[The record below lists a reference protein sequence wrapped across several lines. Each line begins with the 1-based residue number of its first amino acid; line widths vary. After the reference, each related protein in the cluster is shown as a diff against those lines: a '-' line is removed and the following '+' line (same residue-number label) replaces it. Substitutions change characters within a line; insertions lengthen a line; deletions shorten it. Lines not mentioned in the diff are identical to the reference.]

1 MEVLHE
7 MLRKMAGEF
16 KTFAMRGN
24 VIDLAVGVIIGGAFG
39 QIVTSLV
46 NDIVMPP
53 IGRLLGGVD
62 FKDLYWRIGDYQSG
76 KELPSGSS
84 LEAVRNAGAPVIAY
98 GQFINIIINF
108 IIIAFC
114 VFMLV
119 KGINKLTEGRKKDE
133 PLAEPTSKECP
144 YCLSVVPIK
153 AVRCAHCTSELESTA
168 SA

>member
-1 MEVLHE
+1 

-24 VIDLAVGVIIGGAFG
+24 VIDLAVGVILGGAFG

-62 FKDLYWRIGDYQSG
+62 FKDLYWKIGDYKNG
-76 KELPSGSS
+76 APAPVPES
-84 LEAVRNAGAPVIAY
+84 LDSVRAAGAPVIAY

-108 IIIAFC
+108 LIIAFC

-119 KGINKLTEGRKKDE
+119 KVINRLTEGRKKEE
-133 PLAEPTSKECP
+133 PIGEPTSKECP

-153 AVRCAHCTSELESTA
+153 AVRCAHCTSELGATA
-168 SA
+168 GA

>member
-1 MEVLHE
+1 

-84 LEAVRNAGAPVIAY
+84 LEAVRAAGAPVIAY
-98 GQFINIIINF
+98 GQFINILINF
-108 IIIAFC
+108 LIIAFC
-114 VFMLV
+114 VFMVV
-119 KGINKLTEGRKKDE
+119 KVINKLTEGRKKDE

-153 AVRCAHCTSELESTA
+153 AVRCAHCTSELEATA
-168 SA
+168 RA

>member
-1 MEVLHE
+1 

-62 FKDLYWRIGDYQSG
+62 FKDLYWRIGDY
-76 KELPSGSS
+76 KEGTVVSSIKS
-84 LEAVRNAGAPVIAY
+84 LEDARAAGAPVIAY

-108 IIIAFC
+108 LIIAFC

-119 KGINKLTEGRKKDE
+119 KVINKLTEGRKKDE
-133 PLAEPTSKECP
+133 PLAEPSSKECP

-153 AVRCAHCTSELESTA
+153 AVRCAHCTSELEATA
-168 SA
+168 RA

>member
-1 MEVLHE
+1 

-39 QIVTSLV
+39 QIVSSLV

-62 FKDLYWRIGDYQSG
+62 FKDLFWRIGDY
-76 KELPSGSS
+76 KETPANVHS
-84 LEAVRNAGAPVIAY
+84 LEAVRAAGAPVIAY

-108 IIIAFC
+108 LIIAFC

-119 KGINKLTEGRKKDE
+119 KVINKLTEGRKKDE

-153 AVRCAHCTSELESTA
+153 AVRCAHCTSELEATA

>member
-1 MEVLHE
+1 

-39 QIVTSLV
+39 QIVNSLV

-62 FKDLYWRIGDYQSG
+62 FKDLYWKIGDY
-76 KELPSGSS
+76 KEGTVVSSIKS
-84 LEAVRNAGAPVIAY
+84 LEDARAAGAPVIAY

-108 IIIAFC
+108 LIIAFC

-119 KGINKLTEGRKKDE
+119 KVINKLTEGRKKDE

-153 AVRCAHCTSELESTA
+153 AVRCAHCTSELEATA

>member
-1 MEVLHE
+1 MEVMGE

-62 FKDLYWRIGDYQSG
+62 FKDLFWRIGDYK
-76 KELPSGSS
+76 KEPVNEHS
-84 LEAVRNAGAPVIAY
+84 LEAVRAAGAPVIAY
-98 GQFINIIINF
+98 GQFINVIINF
-108 IIIAFC
+108 LIIAFC

-119 KGINKLTEGRKKDE
+119 KVINKLTEGRKKDE
-133 PLAEPTSKECP
+133 PLSEPTSKECP

-153 AVRCAHCTSELESTA
+153 AVRCAHCTSELKAEA

>member
-62 FKDLYWRIGDYQSG
+62 FKDLFWKIGDYKQDPPVN
-76 KELPSGSS
+76 EHS
-84 LEAVRNAGAPVIAY
+84 LEAVRAAGAPVIAY
-98 GQFINIIINF
+98 GQFINITINF
-108 IIIAFC
+108 LIIAFC

-119 KGINKLTEGRKKDE
+119 KVINKLTEGRNKDE
-133 PLAEPTSKECP
+133 PLSEPTSKECP

>member
-1 MEVLHE
+1 
-7 MLRKMAGEF
+7 MAGEF

-24 VIDLAVGVIIGGAFG
+24 VIDLADGVIIGGAFG

-62 FKDLYWRIGDYQSG
+62 FKDLYWRIGDY
-76 KELPSGSS
+76 KEGTVASSIKS
-84 LEAVRNAGAPVIAY
+84 LEDARNAGAPVIAY

-108 IIIAFC
+108 LIIAFC

-119 KGINKLTEGRKKDE
+119 KVINKLTEGRKKDE